1 MVSVGHI
8 ISLNEKKEK
17 VIAYFM
23 FESTRNYYLI
33 YCEPKSK
40 NEIYI
45 GQVIKENEK
54 FYVVGINR
62 TSSFIIK
69 KLIKDLTEKNLD
81 TVRCYRYLN
90 KISEIKDNFI
100 FGGSQRIYLEKEQ
113 KKNLEEFIEEINKHN
128 EDILAKAT
136 QEYYVQLVEQRMK
149 DRRTVCILLGVIIF
163 IILAIVKMILDF
175 I

>member
-1 MVSVGHI
+1 MSHV
-8 ISLNEKKEK
+8 ISLNEKKVK

-45 GQVIKENEK
+45 GQVIQENEK
-54 FYVVGINR
+54 NNVVGIDR

-81 TVRCYRYLN
+81 TIRCYRYLN
-90 KISEIKDNFI
+90 KITELKDNFI
-100 FGGSQRIYLEKEQ
+100 FRSSQKVYLEKEQ
-113 KKNLEEFIEEINKHN
+113 KKNLEEFIEEINKNN

-136 QEYYVQLVEQRMK
+136 QEYYIQLVEQRAK
-149 DRRTVCILLGVIIF
+149 DRKTVCILLGVIIF
-163 IILAIVKMILDF
+163 IVFVIVKMILDF
-175 I
+175 M